1 MTVKTALALH
11 EVFTCQQSTDKVF
24 TFTAGILPIPIA
36 KSVESLR
43 KESEREEDVYPA
55 RYFLFLFDWVLDSY
69 AHCGDKDTNFSDH
82 VTRLPTF
89 VALSFV
95 AAHQYYK
102 AIQHHIEI

>member
-1 MTVKTALALH
+1 MRLLLTIPSHAAMTVKTALALH

-55 RYFLFLFDWVLDSY
+55 RYFLFLFDWGTMFD
-69 AHCGDKDTNFSDH
+69 NFLWKS
-82 VTRLPTF
+82 
-89 VALSFV
+89 S
-95 AAHQYYK
+95 Q
-102 AIQHHIEI
+102 